1 MIEKAQA
8 QGAKLLVGGN
18 VPQGLDDGF
27 FVEPTVLGDVDPASE
42 LGQVEV
48 FGPVLSLM
56 RFHDED
62 EAVRIANA
70 TEYGL
75 AAYLFTNDAGR
86 INRLVSRLEAG
97 GVYVNGASPVVG
109 CDLPFGG
116 VGISGYGREG
126 GQEGLYEFLQTKAVA
141 VA

>member
-1 MIEKAQA
+1 MCRRRL
-8 QGAKLLVGGN
+8 G
-18 VPQGLDDGF
+18 DGF

-75 AAYLFTNDAGR
+75 AAYLFTNDAATHQSIGLAARGR
-86 INRLVSRLEAG
+86 RRLCQRRVTGGRVRSSLRGCRHLRLRPG
-97 GVYVNGASPVVG
+97 GRPGRVV
-109 CDLPFGG
+109 
-116 VGISGYGREG
+116 
-126 GQEGLYEFLQTKAVA
+126 
-141 VA
+141 

>member
-8 QGAKLLVGGN
+8 QGAKLLAGGN
-18 VPQGLDDGF
+18 VPQGLNDGF

-56 RFHDED
+56 RFHDEE
-62 EAVRIANA
+62 EAVKIANA

-75 AAYLFTNDAGR
+75 AAYLFTNDAATHPSIGVAPRGWRRLRQWRVTGR
-86 INRLVSRLEAG
+86 WVRSPLWRCRHLWLRPG
-97 GVYVNGASPVVG
+97 GRPGRVV
-109 CDLPFGG
+109 
-116 VGISGYGREG
+116 
-126 GQEGLYEFLQTKAVA
+126 
-141 VA
+141 

>member
-1 MIEKAQA
+1 M
-8 QGAKLLVGGN
+8 
-18 VPQGLDDGF
+18 PQGLDDGF